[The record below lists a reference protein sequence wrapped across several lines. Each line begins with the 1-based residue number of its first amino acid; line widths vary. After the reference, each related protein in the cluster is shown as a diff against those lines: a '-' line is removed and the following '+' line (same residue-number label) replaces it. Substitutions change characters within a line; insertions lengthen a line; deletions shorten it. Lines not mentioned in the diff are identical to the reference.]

1 VPALATPGL
10 VTALSAAVTSSLPL
24 LLLDVDGVLNPF
36 AAPACPPG
44 YTEHDL
50 FPGEEPVRLCAAHGP
65 WLQELAT
72 RFQIVWAT
80 AWGADANQL
89 LAPLLQL
96 PDLPVIRFPPV
107 PFHPRDKLPAI
118 IRFARHRPLTWIDD
132 ALPPGAHAW
141 AATRRAPT
149 LLIGID
155 PAEGLTRP
163 VIEQSLQWADDH
175 HRNDQRKA
183 AQLRAWKR
191 GN

>member
-1 VPALATPGL
+1 M
-10 VTALSAAVTSSLPL
+10 TSSLPL

-44 YTEHDL
+44 YTEHEF
-50 FPGEEPVRLCAAHGP
+50 FPGEEPVRLCRAHGL

-80 AWGADANQL
+80 AWGADANRL
-89 LAPLLQL
+89 LAPLLQI

-107 PFHPRDKLPAI
+107 PFHPRDKLPPV
-118 IRFARHRPLTWIDD
+118 IRYAGQHPLVWIDD
-132 ALPPGAHAW
+132 AFPPEAHAW
-141 AATRRAPT
+141 AAKRRIPV

-163 VIEQSLQWADDH
+163 VIEQSLRWAD
-175 HRNDQRKA
+175 RT
-183 AQLRAWKR
+183 R
-191 GN
+191 G